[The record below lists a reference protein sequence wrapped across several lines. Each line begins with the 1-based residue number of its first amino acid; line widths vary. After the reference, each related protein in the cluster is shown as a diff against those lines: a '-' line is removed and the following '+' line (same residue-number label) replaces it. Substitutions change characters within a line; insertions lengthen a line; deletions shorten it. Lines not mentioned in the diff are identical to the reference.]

1 MHGTFFFGRDILKN
15 RFQIDHF
22 GNNIKLNWIAINCM
36 YNQSLAN
43 IYREFHLIFLTRFL
57 SYSNRLEIREIQL
70 ECPVYVLWV
79 ITLMSIR
86 NPPSCVLTRFY
97 FWKDFFL
104 KAAACVTFSISASIK
119 FRAGNL
125 GLYFLLFSPKK
136 FFFLLMT
143 W

>member
-1 MHGTFFFGRDILKN
+1 
-15 RFQIDHF
+15 
-22 GNNIKLNWIAINCM
+22 M

-86 NPPSCVLTRFY
+86 NPPL
-97 FWKDFFL
+97 
-104 KAAACVTFSISASIK
+104 AAC
-119 FRAGNL
+119 
-125 GLYFLLFSPKK
+125 
-136 FFFLLMT
+136 
-143 W
+143 